1 MEYIIIL
8 IVMLFSITK
17 VVPQDN
23 LKKPI
28 FNAMTPYFWVK
39 NINETIL
46 ENRDGSF
53 MYGGHSCR
61 ITNFHY
67 LFRHGARY
75 PSLLWI
81 QKMDNIST
89 VLKEDALVVTKNPF
103 IGNWRTPFPKS
114 KQYQQSAVGDGE
126 MLQLGE
132 RFGKRFRN
140 NVLKNAGKI
149 VFETTSKGRTKQ
161 SHSKFRLGLEN
172 VIGKN
177 SVTTSTDDRL
187 LRYYDYCGKYIK
199 DVDQNKGTLT
209 EFYKFLNGNEM
220 KSVVNKVRQ
229 KIGTSDIEP
238 VDVVTIQQI
247 CAFELGMLNKSNWCQ
262 FFDMEDLLIIDYL
275 IDIRNYWEM
284 GYGFTINWQT
294 SCPYTSR
301 LFKMFRNVVDGKRH
315 NEAYPEPFVV
325 QFAHTDTII
334 PLYTAFGL
342 FNDSQKFLAG
352 NYQINKNRKF
362 RTSLIGP
369 FSANLGF
376 GLYKCGTS
384 MDYVIRLFV
393 NEEPVVIP
401 ACRQTSCLF
410 SEFETYY
417 NDLANCNVEQ
427 ICEINTNDTSNSFI
441 MSSDYMLVLLLT
453 YLSCIEIL
461 LK

>member
-8 IVMLFSITK
+8 TVMLFSITK
-17 VVPQDN
+17 VITGDN

-39 NINETIL
+39 SINETIP

-53 MYGGHSCR
+53 MYGGHSCQ

-67 LFRHGARY
+67 LFRHAARY
-75 PSLLWI
+75 PSLPWI

-89 VLKEDALVVTKNPF
+89 VLRGDSLVVTKHPF

-114 KQYQQSAVGDGE
+114 KQYQQSVVGDEE

-132 RFGKRFRN
+132 RFVKRFRN
-140 NVLKNAGKI
+140 NVRKNAGKI
-149 VFETTSKGRTKQ
+149 MFETTSKDRTKQ
-161 SHSKFRLGLEN
+161 SKSKFCLGLEN
-172 VIGKN
+172 VMGKQ
-177 SVTTSTDDRL
+177 SITTSTDDRL

-199 DVDQNKGTLT
+199 EVDQNNETLT
-209 EFYKFLNGNEM
+209 EFYKFLNGDEM

-229 KIGTSDIEP
+229 KIGTSEIEP
-238 VDVVTIQQI
+238 AEIVTIQQI
-247 CAFELGMLNKSNWCQ
+247 CAFELGMFEKSNWCQ

-284 GYGFTINWQT
+284 GYGYNINWQT
-294 SCPYTSR
+294 SCAYTSR
-301 LFKMFRNVVDGKRH
+301 LFKMFRNVVNGKRH
-315 NEAYPEPFVV
+315 NEIYPEPFVI
-325 QFAHTDTII
+325 QFGHTDTII

-342 FNDSQKFLAG
+342 FNNSQKLLAD
-352 NYQINKNRKF
+352 NYLMNKNRTF

-376 GLYKCGTS
+376 GLYKCDTT
-384 MDYVIRLFV
+384 MAYVIRLFV

-401 ACRQTSCLF
+401 ACGQTSCLF

-417 NDLANCNVEQ
+417 HHLANCNVKQ
-427 ICEINTNDTSNSFI
+427 ICEINTNMTGNSFI
-441 MSSDYMLVLLLT
+441 MSSDLLLVLLLT
-453 YLSCIEIL
+453 YLSCVMIL
-461 LK
+461 G